1 MRRLFLFEGKK
12 VLKKKTTWAAFFLT
26 IAAVIGLYFFN
37 YSLAKSIQ
45 QGNIARLEYII
56 ETFQKWTK
64 DAEVE
69 KKEAKKE
76 GSRKKV
82 KSLTDDIKRNQKSIS
97 KYTTQKENY
106 INEDWHKLYKEQ
118 IPDLQYWIDNFDSYS
133 RGYDDQIIN
142 NFTGRAT
149 LEEILLID
157 KNDVTPF
164 IQNSIYTP
172 YLPTIYDEFTGTVK
186 EEWGQE
192 TKRYGTTGL
201 TYIYQLIQHLYIPIL
216 ILIGCFIFANNV
228 SSDISNKKK
237 GLNFYFVLP
246 IHKKKLFIAKYL
258 SGFIYTLGFVVFML
272 LVPLLC
278 SLFTKGLGS
287 FKYPVLIYE
296 GSEPNPFNSE
306 YNTLDPLKDQ
316 FHFINLSSYLLQ
328 ALLLSIVLVI
338 FLYSIYY
345 VLSLFVRNPIVTA
358 ILVGIITFLGMKY
371 PAAYNP
377 FTYVDIHKVLN
388 GETATLAFNPA
399 IDLQNGI
406 FVLLGVGC
414 LMILLGYIRF
424 SKLSN

>member
-1 MRRLFLFEGKK
+1 M
-12 VLKKKTTWAAFFLT
+12 KKKTTWAAFFLT

-37 YSLAKSIQ
+37 YSIAKSNH
-45 QGNIARLEYII
+45 QGNIARLDYII
-56 ETFQKWTK
+56 ETYQKWVNDTK
-64 DAEVE
+64 VE
-69 KKEAKKE
+69 KEEAEKD
-76 GSRKKV
+76 GNRKKV
-82 KSLTDDIKRNQKSIS
+82 KSLTAEIKRIQKSNS
-97 KYTTQKENY
+97 KYITRKENY
-106 INEDWHKLYKEQ
+106 INENWHKIYKEQ
-118 IPDLQYWIDNFDSYS
+118 IPDLHDWLDNFNDQS
-133 RGYDDQIIN
+133 RGYEGSDQNIN
-142 NFTGRAT
+142 NFTSRAT
-149 LEEILLID
+149 LEEVLLIE

-186 EEWGQE
+186 ETWEQE
-192 TKRYGTTGL
+192 TKRYATTGL
-201 TYIYQLIQHLYIPIL
+201 SYIYQLIQQLYIPIF
-216 ILIGCFIFANNV
+216 IIIGCFIFANNI
-228 SSDISNKKK
+228 SSDTSNKKK

-246 IHKKKLFIAKYL
+246 IQKKKLFIAKYL

-296 GSEPNPFNSE
+296 GSEPNPYNSE
-306 YNTLDPLKDQ
+306 YNILDPLKDQ
-316 FHFINLSSYLLQ
+316 FHFIHLSSYLLQ

-338 FLYSIYY
+338 FLYSFYY

-358 ILVGIITFLGMKY
+358 ILVGIITFLGLKY

-377 FTYVDIHKVLN
+377 FTYVDIHKILN

-399 IDLQNGI
+399 IDLQNGM
-406 FVLLGVGC
+406 FVLLGIGC
-414 LMILLGYIRF
+414 LMTLLGYIRF

>member
-1 MRRLFLFEGKK
+1 MGCI
-12 VLKKKTTWAAFFLT
+12 FLT

-37 YSLAKSIQ
+37 YSLAKSIH

-56 ETFQKWTK
+56 ETFQNWVN

-69 KKEAKKE
+69 KKEAE
-76 GSRKKV
+76 TDGSRKEI
-82 KSLTDDIKRNQKSIS
+82 KSLTAEINRLQKSKL

-106 INEDWHKLYKEQ
+106 INEDWHKIYKKQ
-118 IPDLQYWIDNFDSYS
+118 IPDLQKWLDNFDSYS
-133 RGYDDQIIN
+133 LDYENQEIK

-149 LEEILLID
+149 LEEISLIA
-157 KNDVTPF
+157 KNDVIPF

-186 EEWGQE
+186 GKWQQE

-201 TYIYQLIQHLYIPIL
+201 SYIYQVIQQLYIPIL
-216 ILIGCFIFANNV
+216 ILIGCFIFANNI
-228 SSDISNKKK
+228 SSDTSNKKK

-272 LVPLLC
+272 FVPLLC

-296 GSEPNPFNSE
+296 GSEPNPYNSE
-306 YNTLDPLKDQ
+306 YNILDPLKDQ
-316 FHFINLSSYLLQ
+316 FHFIHLSSYLLQ

-338 FLYSIYY
+338 FLYSFYY
-345 VLSLFVRNPIVTA
+345 VLSLFVKNPIVTA
-358 ILVGIITFLGMKY
+358 ILVGIITFLGLKY

-377 FTYVDIHKVLN
+377 FTYVDIHKILN

-399 IDLQNGI
+399 IDLQNGM
-406 FVLLGVGC
+406 FVLLGIGC
-414 LMILLGYIRF
+414 LMTLLGYIRF